1 MSELLAPAGNMEALI
16 AAVSNG
22 ADAIYLG
29 MNRFGARAYANNFD
43 LKELKDAIIYCHLRN
58 VKVYVTM
65 NTIVFD
71 SELEDAYKQI
81 DELYSLG
88 VDGLIIQDLA
98 IFTYVT
104 ENYPLLE
111 AHTSTQMGIDD
122 KEGTLLFKELGAKR
136 VVLSRE
142 VPMEKIKEIKKE
154 CKIPLEIFVHGALCV
169 SYSGGCY
176 MSGLIG
182 YRSGNRGRCVGSCRK
197 PYELI
202 NVTQNQSLGTSY
214 ILSMKDLK
222 TIDYI
227 DSLKIADSLKIEGR
241 MKEPVYV
248 ANIIKTYRN
257 ALDSKLAKGE
267 DFNFLKTF
275 NRTFTKGYI
284 FGEDKKN
291 ITNVLKPNNFGYLI
305 GYVSGKR
312 NGYYEITITS
322 KVNQGDIIR
331 IDHNGVDVNLSLTRI
346 FDANENLIANADK
359 KFYIKIKEKLFV
371 SDKVYKTKDIL
382 YTEELEKS
390 YPKEFRR
397 FPLHIT
403 IYASASDYLTIIA
416 ECEGKTVSY
425 TTDYK
430 IDKAENKPTDY
441 NTFLKQLSKL
451 NDSIY
456 SLASLEFNAD
466 NIFIPIGKINDL
478 RRIIV
483 DLMNQERLVKRLPVI
498 KKDIVLDQISFKEE
512 KNISVFCT
520 TEEQYK
526 AAKDMGIDIIYF
538 DNYIR
543 RNEVTYNKRDGEVLV
558 GGYGGL
564 YYYKDKNKIASDFT
578 MNVVNYKAVYMLH
591 KLGVN
596 RVCLSLEINKSQ
608 IDDLVRDYKQA
619 CGGYPNLEMIVYGH
633 SLMMFT
639 HYCPLKVN
647 NQCGKCRENKYILK
661 DEFGEFPI
669 INHKDCTTTILNGK
683 VLNLM
688 DELDELPH
696 INTYRIQLTVE
707 DYNESIKIIQTLKDK
722 LNGDMK
728 KTFNKE
734 LETRGHFNKE
744 IL

>member
-22 ADAIYLG
+22 ANAIYLG
-29 MNRFGARAYANNFD
+29 MNRFGARAYANNFSFE
-43 LKELKDAIIYCHLRN
+43 ELEEAIHYCHLRN
-58 VKVYVTM
+58 VKIYVTM

-71 SELEDAYKQI
+71 NELEDAYKQI
-81 DELYSLG
+81 DILYNLG

-98 IFTYVT
+98 IFSYVV

-122 KEGTLLFKELGAKR
+122 KEGTLLLKELGAKR

-142 VPMEKIKEIKKE
+142 VPIEKIKEIKKE

-202 NVTQNQSLGTSY
+202 NTTKNESLGTSY

-222 TIDYI
+222 TLEHIDE
-227 DSLKIADSLKIEGR
+227 LKVADSLKIEGR

-248 ANIIKTYRN
+248 ANIIKTYRD
-257 ALDSKLAKGE
+257 ALDGKLLKGE
-267 DFNFLKTF
+267 DFNLTKTF

-284 FGEDKKN
+284 FHEDKKN
-291 ITNVLKPNNFGYLI
+291 IVNIDKPNNYGYLI
-305 GYVSGKR
+305 GYVSGKK
-312 NGYYEITITS
+312 NGYYEITLSMPVT
-322 KVNQGDIIR
+322 QGDIIR
-331 IDHNGVDVNLSLTRI
+331 IDHLGEDVNLSLTKI
-346 FDANENLIANADK
+346 FDANENLISKADK
-359 KFYIKIKEKLFV
+359 KFYIQIKEKLFT

-382 YTEELEKS
+382 FTEELEKS
-390 YPKEFRR
+390 YPKEYKR

-403 IYASASDYLTIIA
+403 VYGNPNEPLTIIA

-430 IDKAENKPTDY
+430 LDKALSRPTDY
-441 NTFLKQLSKL
+441 NSFLKQLSKL

-456 SLASLEFNAD
+456 SLASLEFNAYD
-466 NIFIPIGKINDL
+466 IFLPVGKINDL

-483 DLMNQERLVKRLPVI
+483 NLMDNERLSKRTPVL
-498 KKDIVLDQISFKEE
+498 KKEIPFEKIDFKQE

-526 AAKDMGIDIIYF
+526 ACKDLGIDIIYYN
-538 DNYIR
+538 NYIR
-543 RNEVTYNKRDGEVLV
+543 RNEVTYKDMDGEVLV
-558 GGYGGL
+558 GGYGGI
-564 YYYKDKNKIASDFT
+564 YYYRGKNKITSDFT
-578 MNVVNYKAVYMLH
+578 MNVVNYKSVYMLH
-591 KLGVN
+591 KLGIN
-596 RVCLSLEINKSQ
+596 RVCLSLEINKNQ
-608 IDDLVRDYKQA
+608 IDDLVNDYYKNI
-619 CGGYPNLEMIVYGH
+619 GGYPNLEMIVYGH

-639 HYCPLKVN
+639 HYCPLKVKG
-647 NQCGKCRENKYILK
+647 QCGKCRENKYILK

-683 VLNLM
+683 TLNLM
-688 DELDELPH
+688 DELDSIPY
-696 INTYRIQLTVE
+696 INTYRIQLTIE
-707 DYNESIKIIQTLKDK
+707 DYDESVKIINTLKNK
-722 LNGDMK
+722 LNGDTT

>member
-22 ADAIYLG
+22 ANAIYLG
-29 MNRFGARAYANNFD
+29 MNRFGARAYANNFSFE
-43 LKELKDAIIYCHLRN
+43 ELEEAIHYCHLRN
-58 VKVYVTM
+58 VKIYVTM

-71 SELEDAYKQI
+71 NELEDAYKQI
-81 DELYSLG
+81 DILYNLG

-98 IFTYVT
+98 IFSYVV

-122 KEGTLLFKELGAKR
+122 KEGTLLLKELGAKR

-142 VPMEKIKEIKKE
+142 VPIEKIKEIKKE

-202 NVTQNQSLGTSY
+202 NTTKNESLGTSY

-222 TIDYI
+222 TLEHIDE
-227 DSLKIADSLKIEGR
+227 LKVADSLKIEGR

-248 ANIIKTYRN
+248 ANIIKTYRD
-257 ALDSKLAKGE
+257 ALDGKLIMGE
-267 DFNFLKTF
+267 DFNLTKTF

-284 FGEDKKN
+284 FHEDKKN
-291 ITNVLKPNNFGYLI
+291 IVNIEKPNNYGYLI
-305 GYVSGKR
+305 GYVSGKK
-312 NGYYEITITS
+312 NGYYEITLSMPVT
-322 KVNQGDIIR
+322 QGDIIR
-331 IDHNGVDVNLSLTRI
+331 IDHLGEDVNLSLTKI
-346 FDANENLIANADK
+346 FDANENLISKADK
-359 KFYIKIKEKLFV
+359 KFYIQIKEKLFT

-382 YTEELEKS
+382 FTEELEKS
-390 YPKEFRR
+390 YPKEYKR

-403 IYASASDYLTIIA
+403 VYGNPNEPLTIIA

-430 IDKAENKPTDY
+430 LDKALSRPTDY
-441 NTFLKQLSKL
+441 NSFLKQLSKL

-456 SLASLEFNAD
+456 SLASLEFNAYD
-466 NIFIPIGKINDL
+466 IFLPVGKINDL

-483 DLMNQERLVKRLPVI
+483 NLMDNERLSKRTPIL
-498 KKDIVLDQISFKEE
+498 KKEIPFEKIDFKQE

-526 AAKDMGIDIIYF
+526 ACKDLGIDIIYYN
-538 DNYIR
+538 NYIR
-543 RNEVTYNKRDGEVLV
+543 RNEVTYKDMDGEVLV
-558 GGYGGL
+558 GGYGGI
-564 YYYKDKNKIASDFT
+564 YYYRGKNKITSDFT
-578 MNVVNYKAVYMLH
+578 MNVVNYKSVYMLH
-591 KLGVN
+591 KLGIN
-596 RVCLSLEINKSQ
+596 RVCLSLEINKNQ
-608 IDDLVRDYKQA
+608 IDDLVNDYYKNI
-619 CGGYPNLEMIVYGH
+619 GGYPNLEMIVYGH

-639 HYCPLKVN
+639 HYCPLKVKG
-647 NQCGKCRENKYILK
+647 QCGKCRENKYILK

-683 VLNLM
+683 TLNLL
-688 DELDELPH
+688 DELDSIPY
-696 INTYRIQLTVE
+696 INTYRIQLTIE
-707 DYNESIKIIQTLKDK
+707 DYDESVKIINTLKNK
-722 LNGDMK
+722 LNGDTT

-734 LETRGHFNKE
+734 TETRGHFNKE

>member
-22 ADAIYLG
+22 ANAIYLG
-29 MNRFGARAYANNFD
+29 MNRFGARAYANNFSFE
-43 LKELKDAIIYCHLRN
+43 ELEEAIHYCHLRN
-58 VKVYVTM
+58 VKIYVTM

-71 SELEDAYKQI
+71 NELEDAYKQI
-81 DELYSLG
+81 DILYNLG

-98 IFTYVT
+98 IFSYVV
-104 ENYPLLE
+104 ENYTLLE

-122 KEGTLLFKELGAKR
+122 KEGTLLLKELGAKR

-142 VPMEKIKEIKKE
+142 VPIEKIKEIKKE

-202 NVTQNQSLGTSY
+202 NTTKNESLGTSY

-222 TIDYI
+222 TLEHIDE
-227 DSLKIADSLKIEGR
+227 LKVADSLKIEGR

-248 ANIIKTYRN
+248 ANIIKTYRD
-257 ALDSKLAKGE
+257 ALDGKLLKGE
-267 DFNFLKTF
+267 DFNLAKTF

-284 FGEDKKN
+284 FHEDKKN
-291 ITNVLKPNNFGYLI
+291 IVNIDKPNNYGYLI
-305 GYVSGKR
+305 GYVSGKK
-312 NGYYEITITS
+312 NGYYEITLSMPVT
-322 KVNQGDIIR
+322 QGDIIR
-331 IDHNGVDVNLSLTRI
+331 IDHLGEDVNLSLTKI
-346 FDANENLIANADK
+346 FDANENLISKADK
-359 KFYIKIKEKLFV
+359 KFYIQIKEKLFT

-382 YTEELEKS
+382 FTEELEKS
-390 YPKEFRR
+390 YPKEYKR

-403 IYASASDYLTIIA
+403 VYGNPNEPLTILA

-430 IDKAENKPTDY
+430 LDKALSRPTDY
-441 NTFLKQLSKL
+441 NSFLKQLSKL

-456 SLASLEFNAD
+456 SLASLEFNAYD
-466 NIFIPIGKINDL
+466 IFLPVGKINDL

-483 DLMNQERLVKRLPVI
+483 NLMDNERLYKRTPIL
-498 KKDIVLDQISFKEE
+498 KKEIPFEKIDFKQE

-526 AAKDMGIDIIYF
+526 ACKDLGIDIIYYN
-538 DNYIR
+538 NYIR
-543 RNEVTYNKRDGEVLV
+543 RNEVTYKDMNGEVLV
-558 GGYGGL
+558 GGYGGI
-564 YYYKDKNKIASDFT
+564 YHYRGKNKITSDFT
-578 MNVVNYKAVYMLH
+578 MNVVNYKSVYMLH
-591 KLGVN
+591 KLGIN
-596 RVCLSLEINKSQ
+596 RVCLSLEINKNQ
-608 IDDLVRDYKQA
+608 IDDLVNDYYKNI
-619 CGGYPNLEMIVYGH
+619 GGYPNLEMIVYGH

-639 HYCPLKVN
+639 HYCPLKVKG
-647 NQCGKCRENKYILK
+647 QCGKCRENKYILK

-683 VLNLM
+683 TLNLM
-688 DELDELPH
+688 DELDSIPY
-696 INTYRIQLTVE
+696 INTYRIQLTIE
-707 DYNESIKIIQTLKDK
+707 DYDESVKIISTLKNK
-722 LNGDMK
+722 LNGDTT

>member
-22 ADAIYLG
+22 ANAIYLG
-29 MNRFGARAYANNFD
+29 MNRFGARAYANNFSFEE
-43 LKELKDAIIYCHLRN
+43 LKEAIKYCHLRN
-58 VKVYVTM
+58 VKIYVTM

-71 SELEDAYKQI
+71 SELQEAYNQI
-81 DELYSLG
+81 DELYKIG

-98 IFTYVT
+98 IFSYVT

-122 KEGTLLFKELGAKR
+122 KEGTLLLKELGAKR

-142 VPMEKIKEIKKE
+142 VPIEKIKEIKKE

-202 NVTQNQSLGTSY
+202 NTTKNESLGTSY

-222 TIDYI
+222 TLENIDE
-227 DSLKIADSLKIEGR
+227 LKVADSLKVEGR

-248 ANIIKTYRN
+248 ANIIKTYRD
-257 ALDSKLAKGE
+257 ALDGNLTKGE
-267 DFNFLKTF
+267 EFNLTKTF

-284 FGEDKKN
+284 FHEDKKN
-291 ITNVLKPNNFGYLI
+291 ITNIDKPNNYGYLI
-305 GYVSGKR
+305 GYVSGKK
-312 NGYYEITITS
+312 NGYYEITLS
-322 KVNQGDIIR
+322 MPVNQGDIIR
-331 IDHNGVDVNLSLTRI
+331 IDHLGEDVNLSLTRI
-346 FDANENLIANADK
+346 FDANENLISKADK
-359 KFYIKIKEKLFV
+359 KFYIQIKEKLFT

-382 YTEELEKS
+382 FTEELEKS
-390 YPKEFRR
+390 YPKEFKR

-403 IYASASDYLTIIA
+403 VYGNPNEPLTILA

-425 TTDYK
+425 TTDYTL
-430 IDKAENKPTDY
+430 DKAVNRPTDY
-441 NTFLKQLSKL
+441 TSFLKQLSKL

-456 SLASLEFNAD
+456 SLASLEFNAED
-466 NIFIPIGKINDL
+466 IFLPVGKINDL
-478 RRIIV
+478 RRIIIS
-483 DLMNQERLVKRLPVI
+483 LMDEERLTKREPVVK
-498 KKDIVLDQISFKEE
+498 KEFPFE
-512 KNISVFCT
+512 KIDFQEAKNISVFCT

-526 AAKDMGIDIIYF
+526 ACLDLGIKTIYF

-543 RNEVTYNKRDGEVLV
+543 RNEATYKDINGEVLV

-564 YYYKDKNKIASDFT
+564 YHYRGKNKIASDFT
-578 MNVVNYKAVYMLH
+578 MNVVNYKSVYMLH
-591 KLGVN
+591 KLGVD

-608 IDDLVRDYKQA
+608 IDDLVNDYYKNV
-619 CGGYPNLEMIVYGH
+619 GGYPNLEMIVYGH

-639 HYCPLKVN
+639 HYCPLKVKG
-647 NQCGKCRENKYILK
+647 QCGKCRENKYILK

-669 INHKDCTTTILNGK
+669 LNHKDCTVTILNGK
-683 VLNLM
+683 TLNLM
-688 DELDELPH
+688 DELDTLSH
-696 INTYRIQLTVE
+696 INTYRIQLTIE
-707 DYNESIKIIQTLKDK
+707 DYDESIKIINTLKNK
-722 LNGDMK
+722 LNGDK
-728 KTFNKE
+728 TKTFNKE

>member
-22 ADAIYLG
+22 ANAIYLG
-29 MNRFGARAYANNFD
+29 MNRFGARAYANNFSFE
-43 LKELKDAIIYCHLRN
+43 ELEEAIHYCHLRN
-58 VKVYVTM
+58 VKIYVTM

-71 SELEDAYKQI
+71 NELEDAYKQI
-81 DELYSLG
+81 DILYNLG

-98 IFTYVT
+98 IFSYVV

-122 KEGTLLFKELGAKR
+122 KEGTLLLKELGAKR

-142 VPMEKIKEIKKE
+142 VPIEKIKEIKKE

-202 NVTQNQSLGTSY
+202 NTTQNESLGTSY

-222 TIDYI
+222 TLENINE
-227 DSLKIADSLKIEGR
+227 LKVADSLKVEGR

-248 ANIIKTYRN
+248 ANIIKTYRD
-257 ALDSKLAKGE
+257 ALDGKLLKGE
-267 DFNFLKTF
+267 EFNLTKTF

-284 FGEDKKN
+284 FHEDKKN
-291 ITNVLKPNNFGYLI
+291 IANIDKPNNYGYLI
-305 GYVSGKR
+305 GYVSGKK
-312 NGYYEITITS
+312 NGYYEITLSMPVT
-322 KVNQGDIIR
+322 QGDIIR
-331 IDHNGVDVNLSLTRI
+331 IDHLGIDVNLSLTKI
-346 FDANENLIANADK
+346 FDANENLISKADK
-359 KFYIKIKEKLFV
+359 KFYIQIKEKLFT

-382 YTEELEKS
+382 FTEELEKS
-390 YPKEFRR
+390 YPKEYKR

-403 IYASASDYLTIIA
+403 VYGNPNEPLTIIA

-430 IDKAENKPTDY
+430 LDKALSRPTDY
-441 NTFLKQLSKL
+441 NSFLKQLSKL

-456 SLASLEFNAD
+456 SLASLEFNAYD
-466 NIFIPIGKINDL
+466 IFLPVGKINDL

-483 DLMNQERLVKRLPVI
+483 NLMDNERLSKRTPVL
-498 KKDIVLDQISFKEE
+498 KKEIPFEKIDFKQE

-526 AAKDMGIDIIYF
+526 ACKDLGIDIIYYN
-538 DNYIR
+538 NYIR
-543 RNEVTYNKRDGEVLV
+543 RNEVTYKDMDGEVLV
-558 GGYGGL
+558 GGYGGI
-564 YYYKDKNKIASDFT
+564 YHYRGKNKITSDFT
-578 MNVVNYKAVYMLH
+578 MNVVNYKSVYILH
-591 KLGVN
+591 KLGIN
-596 RVCLSLEINKSQ
+596 RVCLSLEINKNQ
-608 IDDLVRDYKQA
+608 IDDLVNDYYKNI
-619 CGGYPNLEMIVYGH
+619 GGYPNLEMIVYGH

-639 HYCPLKVN
+639 HYCPLKVKG
-647 NQCGKCRENKYILK
+647 QCGKCRENKYILK

-683 VLNLM
+683 TLNLM
-688 DELDELPH
+688 DELDSIPY
-696 INTYRIQLTVE
+696 INTYRIQLTIE
-707 DYNESIKIIQTLKDK
+707 DYDESVKIINTLKNK
-722 LNGDMK
+722 LNGDTT